1 MKKLGLVIHQHRSE
15 VIDLAASALKWCDGA
30 GIEPSMPHA
39 DAELVQ
45 RTDLGVSETEFGR
58 HLDVCLS
65 LGGDGTML
73 RAVAL
78 VAANGVPILGVN
90 AGHLGYL
97 SEIDPADMI
106 TALDQWLAEV
116 LRIERRMMIDLS
128 VVDASGERAIGVAL
142 NEVVVDRSESGRAV
156 EVLVT
161 INGEDF
167 ITHLTD
173 ALIVATPTGSTAYS
187 LSAGGPIVE
196 PNFRTLLL
204 TPVAAHTVFNRPMVL
219 APDTEVVLTVKG
231 HRNGVVSVDGQP
243 IMELE
248 PGQSVICRASAIEA
262 KLLIRGDRDFHSV
275 LKEKFGL
282 GGR

>member
-1 MKKLGLVIHQHRSE
+1 
-15 VIDLAASALKWCDGA
+15 
-30 GIEPSMPHA
+30 
-39 DAELVQ
+39 
-45 RTDLGVSETEFGR
+45 
-58 HLDVCLS
+58 
-65 LGGDGTML
+65 ML

-128 VVDASGERAIGVAL
+128 VIDASGERAIGVAL